1 MTVGEI
7 IADIKADMV
16 PFAVTD
22 QTESVKKILWAKK
35 VFFLDTCFITKSF
48 HIPDINMIFKA
59 FELLADGKETE
70 KIVFVLTD
78 LVIYELKDSSANVLQ
93 KNNRDFLVDMQ
104 GYGFTI
110 VTLNEERIK
119 DVIDTYISRNNEDW
133 NREFVSWLRNSIA
146 LLTYLG
152 NAIKEASSFPYHNI
166 LDEGFPVPKDESFI
180 RETIAS
186 IKNEKHSKDS
196 LAEELLCISFF
207 FLFEVACLSGKS
219 EYCFCS
225 ADLSAIS
232 RLRKAVEAHPKKLTT
247 NAIQIFTLLKYMI
260 DKKIMT
266 DKAEVVTT
274 LKKISGGCIHAV
286 IYKGSPYSSEYVEL
300 TPEDTAEIMFAG
312 ENITFTGK
320 VYK

>member
-1 MTVGEI
+1 MTVVEI

-16 PFAVTD
+16 SFAVTD
-22 QTESVKKILWAKK
+22 QIESVKKILGAKK
-35 VFFLDTCFITKSF
+35 AFFLDTCFITRAF
-48 HIPDINMIFKA
+48 HIPDRKQIFKA

-93 KNNRDFLVDMQ
+93 KSNRDFLVDMQ
-104 GYGFTI
+104 RYGFTI
-110 VTLNEERIK
+110 VTLNEEGIK
-119 DVIDTYISRNNEDW
+119 DVIGTYISRSKEDW
-133 NREFVSWLRNSIA
+133 NREFVTWIRSSIA

-152 NAIKEASSFPYHNI
+152 KTIKEAPSFPYPNI
-166 LDEGFPVPKDESFI
+166 LDAGFPVPKDESFI
-180 RETIAS
+180 RKTIVS
-186 IKNEKHSKDS
+186 IKNEKHPKDS

-232 RLRKAVEAHPKKLTT
+232 RLRKAVNVHPKKLTT
-247 NAIQIFTLLKYMI
+247 NSMQIYTLIKYMI
-260 DKKIMT
+260 DEKIMT
-266 DKAEVVTT
+266 NKAEVVTV
-274 LKKISGGCIHAV
+274 LKKISGGHINAI
-286 IYKGSPYSSEYVEL
+286 IYKGSPYSSEYAEL
-300 TPEDTAEIMFAG
+300 TPEETADKMFAG

-320 VYK
+320 